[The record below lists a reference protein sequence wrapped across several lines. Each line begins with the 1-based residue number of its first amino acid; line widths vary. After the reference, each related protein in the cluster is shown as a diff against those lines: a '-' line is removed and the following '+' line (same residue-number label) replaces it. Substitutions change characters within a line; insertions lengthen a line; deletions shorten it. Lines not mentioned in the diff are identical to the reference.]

1 MPSQQRLQCP
11 ARQQVGA
18 TLAQRPYTAVAA
30 SNMQSI
36 VAAASPLVE
45 PDA

>member
-1 MPSQQRLQCP
+1 MPSQRRLQCP

-18 TLAQRPYTAVAA
+18 TLTQTPYMAAAA
-30 SNMQSI
+30 SNMQSV
-36 VAAASPLVE
+36 VAVASPLVE